1 MYGMNSFTRKF
12 TKEKIRNTR
21 FYMDNHYFKFGDEYM
36 PYSSFFKNAFI
47 NPDRYV
53 AEVQNRVWSIYN
65 YARSRDLVNVFC
77 TISAP
82 SEHHPLRQI
91 FKNGTAT
98 GKVVKNKNYNK
109 ENTPKTT
116 AKFLTKQFQKI
127 LNDRIFRNIPKADR
141 CYFRVIEPHKDGT
154 PHLHISIFI
163 PKDSVPHFT
172 KLFNRLFPSP
182 LGKLEV
188 NINNPVAYLMKYVLK
203 TLDDLRFDN
212 DNISDLTLWYI
223 YHGICR
229 IYTSR
234 TLISLDVYRVLGGRF
249 SLNELTLMYKEKRL
263 TVYVDPITNK
273 PSQIF
278 DDYGNI
284 WTKKL
289 PIDINFNHMRQ
300 EAKPCLREKKHKF
313 LVSCDGI
320 EYQYSNGKLY
330 NLENL
335 PKIPSKMKDLQLY
348 EYYKTLDIETVNM
361 QHYGL
366 VQNECVS
373 RGLIDGEIAPLDSFG
388 ADFEHFEKPL
398 NPYENEFNRFRHYF
412 DDIGA

>member
-1 MYGMNSFTRKF
+1 MNSITRQR

-21 FYMDNHYFKFGDEYM
+21 YYLDNHFVKFGNEEM
-36 PYSSFFKNAFI
+36 PYSHFFKNSFV
-47 NPDRYV
+47 NSDRYI
-53 AEVQNRVWSIYN
+53 AEIQNRVWSIYN

-91 FKNGTAT
+91 FNNGKAT
-98 GKVVKNKNYNK
+98 GKVAKNKNYNK
-109 ENTPKTT
+109 ENTPKVT
-116 AKFLTKQFQKI
+116 AKFLTKQFSKI
-127 LNDRIFRNIPKADR
+127 LKDRMWNNIPKADR

-163 PKDSVPHFT
+163 PKDKVDLFV
-172 KLFNRLFPSP
+172 KLFTRLFPEP
-182 LGKLEV
+182 MGKIEV

-212 DNISDLTLWYI
+212 DNISDLTLWYV

-249 SLNELTLMYKEKRL
+249 SLNELTIMYKEKRL
-263 TVYVDPITNK
+263 TVYVDPLTNK

-300 EAKPCLREKKHKF
+300 EAKPCLRQKK
-313 LVSCDGI
+313 VSYPVTYDGTQ
-320 EYQYSNGKLY
+320 YQYSYGQLY

-335 PKIPSKMKDLQLY
+335 PKIPSRMNNYALF
-348 EYYKTLDIETVNM
+348 EYFKTLDIENVNF
-361 QHYGL
+361 QHFGL
-366 VQNECVS
+366 VQNECVR

-388 ADFEHFEKPL
+388 VDFEHLSKPL
-398 NPYENEFNRFRHYF
+398 NPYAEQFERFSHYF
-412 DDIGA
+412 DEQGV